1 MENLEN
7 KAEKPVSAQGSK
19 SQKFP
24 FLFLV
29 ITPLS
34 IFIKLY
40 AKIWQW
46 YAGWMQDAW
55 RSDTGHIRASY

>member
-7 KAEKPVSAQGSK
+7 KAEKTVSAQGSK
-19 SQKFP
+19 S

-40 AKIWQW
+40 AEIWQW
-46 YAGWMQDAW
+46 YKGWMQDA
-55 RSDTGHIRASY
+55 

>member
-7 KAEKPVSAQGSK
+7 KAEKTVSAQGSK
-19 SQKFP
+19 P

-34 IFIKLY
+34 IFIKPY
-40 AKIWQW
+40 AEIWQW
-46 YAGWMQDAW
+46 YKVWMQDA
-55 RSDTGHIRASY
+55 